1 MMFLIKYRLN
11 MKKQHY
17 NNYMQTVIKAGLC
30 IFALS
35 GTASLMAQEEAA
47 ADTTV
52 STTRIRPH
60 KQAPQYKMKS
70 IKGVIYDAA
79 TGTPLSGVHVQ
90 AYGYPAY
97 SALTEEDG
105 SYSMQAPTFVD
116 ALYVNAPEYNPVQM
130 AIKDSIGQDGYL
142 HSSKLKGFYLPEISI
157 TSRSKA
163 DIDNTSS
170 LSIETDIQNTLEGNI
185 RTINR
190 NGMPAQG
197 AFMHI
202 RGINSLNANAQPLF
216 IIDGV
221 MTDLQEN
228 RTSLHE
234 GFYNNLLAGIDPED
248 IESVEVLKNATA
260 LYGAKGAN
268 GVVLI
273 NTRRGRSMAT
283 KINVRIFGGFELK
296 PQTQDMMNAGQFRSY
311 LSDLTGTTEAG
322 QKMAQRNGVFG
333 FLNDN
338 PDYFWYP
345 LYHNETNWSD
355 DLYRTT
361 FVQNYKV
368 SVEGGDERAM
378 YNLSLGYSAA
388 DATTKGT
395 DFNRLNL
402 RFNTDVKIAE
412 PLTAVFDFSYSQIAY
427 NVLDNGWSANYD
439 ENNIGSPNVLGLIQS
454 PFLSKYGYYID
465 TNGKLAQSNILAGKY
480 AAEANTYQARN
491 LDNPFNYAA
500 GIVSNQILNNPYWI
514 LTNGEG
520 KEKNYAELMQFRLN
534 VQPRWQIT
542 KQLAISD
549 RFSYTLNRNNE
560 RYYIPRYGSSPYYL
574 KDLGNINSVIR
585 SQFSK
590 EISLNNDLRIEW
602 GNQYGAHSIKVFGGW
617 RYNNYSYSYTYLNAY
632 NNANDKITDL
642 NKESIAYPSYDG
654 INDNS
659 VDISYYANVDY
670 NFRNKY
676 FAQASIGIQSSSRFG
691 KDTESG
697 FQLGG
702 VSWGV
707 FPSLQVGW
715 LLSSESWFPTSKN
728 VNFLK
733 LTAGVD
739 QSGNDDLNYYAT
751 RTYWSAR
758 RYLDKAIGLVMENVE
773 NPKLQWETTTRYN
786 VALEGSFLNNRLTA
800 GLNLYWSKT
809 DNMLVM
815 KDISYLTGL
824 DKYWT
829 NEGAMTNRG
838 YELNANAILINKKNW
853 KWELGASVGHYN
865 NKITELP
872 SNSFINGYNG
882 YASSIY
888 GDKNILTAVGHSAG
902 VFYGYLSNGVFASEA
917 DAKCYTNPVTGEQ
930 EFLKYPTG
938 STNENEKYK
947 YFKGGDMHFADLNND
962 GIIDEQDKTVIGD
975 PNPDIFGNIFTGL
988 SYKNLRLDV
997 TLKYS
1002 LGNDIYNYQRS
1013 KIESGSIFYNQTTA
1027 VQNRWTTEGQA
1038 ASMPRAMAV
1047 GGDEWV
1053 NNERFSDRWIEDGSY
1068 LKLKNVRLTYTLPVS
1083 TTWLQGIKVWGEGNN
1098 LLTVSR
1104 YLGIDPETSCNNN
1117 ILYQGIDNGLTSLS
1131 RSFNVGV
1138 TINL

>member
-1 MMFLIKYRLN
+1 
-11 MKKQHY
+11 MKKQP
-17 NNYMQTVIKAGLC
+17 NNSYMQTAIKAGLC
-30 IFALS
+30 LFALS
-35 GTASLMAQEEAA
+35 GATPLAAQEETT
-47 ADTTV
+47 ADTTEV
-52 STTRIRPH
+52 SSTRIRPA
-60 KQAPQYKMKS
+60 KKAPQYKMKS
-70 IKGVIYDAA
+70 VRGVVYDAA
-79 TGTPLSGVHVQ
+79 TGAVLSGVRVQ

-97 SALTEEDG
+97 TALTEEDG
-105 SYSMQAPTFVD
+105 SYRIEVPTFTD
-116 ALYVNAPEYNPVQM
+116 ALYVDAPEYNPVQV
-130 AIKDSIGQDGYL
+130 AIKDSIDQNSYL
-142 HSSKLKGFYLPEISI
+142 HSNKLKGFYLPETSI
-157 TSRSKA
+157 TARNKA
-163 DIDNTSS
+163 YIETSS
-170 LSIETDIQNTLEGNI
+170 ALSVETDIQNTLEGNI

-190 NGMPAQG
+190 SGLPAQG

-202 RGINSLNANAQPLF
+202 RGINSLNANTQPLF

-221 MTDLQEN
+221 MVDLQEG

-273 NTRRGRSMAT
+273 NTKRGRSMAT
-283 KINVRIFGGFELK
+283 RINVRVYGGFELK
-296 PQTQDMMNAGQFRSY
+296 PKTQDMMNATQFRGY
-311 LSDLTGTTEAG
+311 MSDLVGTIPME
-322 QKMAQRNGVFG
+322 QQMRNGNYA

-345 LYHNETNWSD
+345 MYHNETDWSD

-368 SVEGGDERAM
+368 NVEGGDERAM
-378 YNLSLGYSAA
+378 YNLSLGYAAA

-412 PLTAVFDFSYSQIAY
+412 KLNVAFDFSYNQMAY

-439 ENNIGSPNVLGLIQS
+439 ANNIGSPNVLGLIQS
-454 PFLSKYGYYID
+454 PFLNKYGYYIGTD
-465 TNGKLAQSNILAGKY
+465 GKLQLSNILAGKY
-480 AAEANTYQARN
+480 AADASFNQGGSI
-491 LDNPFNYAA
+491 DNPFNYTAA
-500 GIVSNQILNNPYWI
+500 ITGSTQNTMLNNPYWI
-514 LTNGEG
+514 LENGEG
-520 KEKNYAELMQFRLN
+520 KEKNYAELMQFNIN

-542 KQLAISD
+542 KQLCISD

-574 KDLGNINSVIR
+574 QNLGFISSVTR

-590 EISLNNDLRIEW
+590 EISMNNDLRIEW
-602 GNQYGAHSIKVFGGW
+602 GNQYGAHDIKVYGGW

-642 NKESIAYPSYDG
+642 DKNSIAFPSYDG
-654 INDNS
+654 INDNW
-659 VDISYYANVDY
+659 VDMAYYANVDY

-676 FAQASIGIQSSSRFG
+676 FAQASVGIQSSSRFG
-691 KDTESG
+691 KDTDSG

-707 FPSLQVGW
+707 FPSLQLGW
-715 LLSSESWFPTSKN
+715 LISSESWFPTNKQ
-728 VNFLK
+728 VNYLK

-739 QSGNDDLNYYAT
+739 QSGNDNLNYYAT

-758 RYLDKAIGLVMENVE
+758 RYMDTAIGLVMENVE

-809 DNMLVM
+809 DNLLVM

-838 YELNANAILINKKNW
+838 YEVNANAILINKKNW

-872 SNSFINGYNG
+872 ANAIVEGYNG
-882 YASSIY
+882 YTTSVY
-888 GDKNILTAVGHSAG
+888 GDKNILTAVGHAAG
-902 VFYGYLSNGVFASEA
+902 VFYGYRTNGVFASEQ
-917 DAKCYTNPVTGEQ
+917 DAKCYTNPATGEK

-938 STNENEKYK
+938 SASESEKYK
-947 YFKGGDMHFADLNND
+947 YFKGGDMHFVDLNHD
-962 GIIDEQDKTVIGD
+962 GIIDEADKTVIGD
-975 PNPDIFGNIFTGL
+975 PNPDLFGNLFTSL

-997 TLKYS
+997 TFKYS
-1002 LGNDIYNYQRS
+1002 LGNDVYNYQRS
-1013 KIESGSIFYNQTTA
+1013 RLESGSSMYNQTTA
-1027 VQNRWTTEGQA
+1027 VLNRWTTEGQTA
-1038 ASMPRAMAV
+1038 AMPRAMATNS
-1047 GGDEWV
+1047 DEWV

-1068 LKLKNVRLTYTLPVS
+1068 LKLKNVRLTYTIPIS
-1083 TTWLQGIKVWGEGNN
+1083 NTWLQGIKVWGEGNN
-1098 LLTVSR
+1098 LLTVSK
-1104 YLGIDPETSCNNN
+1104 YLGIDPESSCNNN
-1117 ILYQGIDNGLTSLS
+1117 ILYQGIDNGLTPLS